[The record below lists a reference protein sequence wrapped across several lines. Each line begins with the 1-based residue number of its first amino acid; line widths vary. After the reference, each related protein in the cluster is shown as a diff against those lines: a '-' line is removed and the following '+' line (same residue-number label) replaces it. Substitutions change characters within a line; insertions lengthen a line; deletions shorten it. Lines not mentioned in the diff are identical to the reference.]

1 MISSGFHLRV
11 THKIALIGIIGVA
24 GLLTLGGIYLTG
36 EARSDHYRTM
46 ADEAV
51 AVRLTAN
58 QMMSVSPSRQD
69 FFRMAG

>member
-1 MISSGFHLRV
+1 MTSSGFHLRV

-24 GLLTLGGIYLTG
+24 GLLMLGGIYLAG
-36 EARSDHYRTM
+36 EARSDHYRRM

-58 QMMSVSPSRQD
+58 QMMSVSPPHQD